1 MRTEAENN
9 ASAANILNGFISR
22 GEVDCDDA
30 GNVTVSKKKPGVLG
44 EGVGLEQPD
53 LSSFSFP
60 PVDDEL

>member
-1 MRTEAENN
+1 VRTEAENN

-44 EGVGLEQPD
+44 EGVGLE
-53 LSSFSFP
+53 
-60 PVDDEL
+60 